1 MKRYL
6 VALVLLTAGLAGA
19 AAFFIFWPAGLDPVA
34 PSPSQ
39 PTGEALLARG
49 KYLTEVADCV
59 ACHTAS
65 GGRPFAGGRAF
76 QLPFARSMRQTSRPI
91 EKPVS
96 VLGAMQNLSVRCA
109 AASAGMAR
117 TCIRLCHI
125 PHTA

>member
-6 VALVLLTAGLAGA
+6 GAMVLLAAGLAGA
-19 AAFFIFWPAGLDPVA
+19 AAFFFWPAGLDPVA

-65 GGRPFAGGRAF
+65 GGRPFAGGRRSSCRS
-76 QLPFARSMRQTSRPI
+76 ARSMRQTSRPI